1 MPAEARHAPVAT
13 EDLGRLIAGILT
25 KPAGHAGRIYT
36 PVGPVLYS
44 YREIGDV
51 LGRVLGKNL
60 KYEQLPVDEFAP
72 LLGMGDN
79 GHFKGHCK
87 AIVTDLQNGIFE
99 VTNGLIGE
107 LTGTHAMNIEE
118 FITKHRSAFV

>member
-1 MPAEARHAPVAT
+1 MDSKRRPARHA
-13 EDLGRLIAGILT
+13 GRT
-25 KPAGHAGRIYT
+25 YT

-72 LLGMGDN
+72 LLGLGDN

-87 AIVTDLQNGIFE
+87 AVVTDLQNGIFE

-118 FITKHRSAFV
+118 FITKHKAAFV